1 MHKIIKKNINNDYIP
16 FDVGILQIG
25 SIIDFDCY
33 IKRFNGYVII
43 IEQGTL
49 ITEKLFEKIQS
60 NEQLYVHASEVNKH
74 RNYCKGLKESGIN
87 IDLDADME
95 EKSDLNKAIE
105 NISTLQTQVQQY
117 KKGQDKLQLVYTNI
131 CHMGYLFFNSKTPVK
146 LPLKALETFID
157 VTLKLIVATDAML
170 PVFLKMMPNK
180 YHIEYHSV
188 NVSILS
194 IFLGHAIGLQR
205 SELQRLAMAAVLH
218 DIGKLKI
225 DSRILQKDS
234 KLNPEEFETVQEH
247 STLSSEMASQNNISD
262 KQVLDAILYHHEKL
276 DGTGYPKGL
285 KKDEIPKMAQIIG
298 ICDAFDALT
307 TDRTFR
313 EKYSSFDALVLMRDE
328 MSQHLNQ
335 DYIKKFIQ
343 LLRK

>member
-1 MHKIIKKNINNDYIP
+1 MQKIIKKNINNSYIA
-16 FDVGILQIG
+16 FSVDSLQINTAV
-25 SIIDFDCY
+25 DFDCY

-49 ITEKLFEKIQS
+49 ITETLFEKIRH
-60 NEQLYVHASEVNKH
+60 NEQLFVHESEANRH
-74 RNYCKGLKESGIN
+74 INYCKAQESIE
-87 IDLDADME
+87 AEEM
-95 EKSDLNKAIE
+95 EKSALNRAID
-105 NISTLQTQVQQY
+105 NISTLPTQIQQC
-117 KKGQDKLQLVYTNI
+117 KKSQDKLQLVYKNV
-131 CHMGYLFFNSKTPVK
+131 CDMGYLFFNAKTQVK

-157 VTLKLIVATDAML
+157 VTLKLVISTEGML
-170 PVFLKMMPNK
+170 PAFLKMMPDK

-188 NVSILS
+188 NVSVLS
-194 IFLGHAIGLQR
+194 IFLGHAVGLQR
-205 SELQRLAMAAVLH
+205 SELQRLAMAGVLH

-225 DSRILQKDS
+225 DNLILEKDG
-234 KLNPEEFETVQEH
+234 KLDPEEFEAVQEH
-247 STLSSEMASQNNISD
+247 STISAEMASQNNISD
-262 KQVLDAILYHHEKL
+262 KQILDAILHHHEKL

-285 KKDEIPKMAQIIG
+285 KRDEIPKMAQIIG

-313 EKYSSFDALVLMRDE
+313 KKYSSFDALTLMRDE

-343 LLRK
+343 LLRN